1 MFSPHKI
8 IPIVC
13 LTAFVAGCAEY
24 RPEPISAVAG
34 AASLDERTLK
44 SPRLHEFIGV
54 ALPYRKSAP
63 TSAWDLAKL
72 TLAALY
78 YHPDLDV
85 ARAKLVSARAGIV
98 TAAQIPNPTVS
109 ASAIYNSTVTT
120 PTPWTVGQVINLLIE
135 TMGKR
140 EYRTAQAQNLAE
152 AARDDLATATWQV
165 RGHVRTALLN
175 LWVAERRLALI
186 NRRLG
191 LQQQLVDLLQR
202 RFVEG
207 QASALDLTRER
218 INLNQNSLAV
228 RDVERLRAEAR
239 VQLATAVGVP
249 VRALNDVVFAFG
261 AFANP
266 PRINLQAGKLRRQAL
281 VYRSDVQALLAEY
294 EATQSGLQLEIVRQ
308 FPNLNLGPGYTYDQ
322 GANKYNL
329 DLAAELPIFNQ
340 NQGPIAEADARRS
353 GSAARFSAL
362 QAQIIG
368 AIDTAIASYRASAQA
383 IVTADA
389 LVAGGQQRQQEVVR
403 SFKAGEI
410 DRTTL
415 VTTELEGAAL
425 ELSRFDAIVQRLQSL
440 GALEDAL
447 QRPLLAPD
455 AQLFMFETNP
465 RTASV
470 SVR

>member
-1 MFSPHKI
+1 MFSPHEI

-13 LTAFVAGCAEY
+13 LTTFVAGCAEY
-24 RPEPISAVAG
+24 RPRPISAVAG

-44 SPRLHEFIGV
+44 SPRLHDFIGM
-54 ALPYRKSAP
+54 ALPYRKSTP

-98 TAAQIPNPTVS
+98 TAAQIPTPTVS
-109 ASAIYNSTVTT
+109 ASAIYNNTVTT
-120 PTPWTVGQVINLLIE
+120 PTPWTVGQVINFLIE

-152 AARDDLATATWQV
+152 TARDDLATASRQV

-175 LWVAERRLALI
+175 LWTAERRLVLI
-186 NRRLG
+186 NRRLS

-202 RFVEG
+202 RFSEG
-207 QASALDLTRER
+207 QASALDVTRER
-218 INLNQNSLAV
+218 INLNQNTLAV
-228 RDVERLRAEAR
+228 RDAERLRAEAR

-249 VRALNDVVFAFG
+249 VSGLNGVAFAFG
-261 AFANP
+261 VFTNP
-266 PRINLQAGKLRRQAL
+266 PPLNLGAGELRRQAL
-281 VYRSDVQALLAEY
+281 VYRSDVRGLLAGY
-294 EATQSGLQLEIVRQ
+294 EATQSVLQLEIVRQ

-322 GANKYNL
+322 GANKYSL
-329 DLAAELPIFNQ
+329 DLAADLPIFNQ

-353 GSAARFSAL
+353 GAAARFSAL

-368 AIDTAIASYRASAQA
+368 AIDAAIASYRSSVQA
-383 IVTADA
+383 VATADA
-389 LVAGGQQRQQEVVR
+389 LAAGGQQRQQEILR

-410 DRTTL
+410 DRTSL
-415 VTTELEGAAL
+415 VTTELEVAAI

-447 QRPLLAPD
+447 QQPILASD
-455 AQLFMFETNP
+455 ATLFMFETNP
-465 RTASV
+465 RMSEL
-470 SVR
+470 VR